1 MKTMLALTL
10 SLIAVTATFTT
21 SAMARNVVGARV
33 SIDTGRI
40 AGTPERGT
48 IAFRGIPFA
57 AAPAGPLRW
66 KAPKPPTAWQ
76 GIRDASKF
84 GAACPQ
90 PEWPDAWA
98 RVGRKDEDC
107 LFLNVWRPERP
118 GKYPVMVFIHGGAF
132 SLGAAGVPLYDGA
145 ALAERGAVIV
155 TINYRLGR
163 FGFFAHP
170 ALTAEDPKGLLG
182 NYGIMDQIAAL
193 KWVQRN
199 IDRFGG
205 DRSNVTI
212 FGESAGAGSVQI
224 LMGAPAAKGLFQKA
238 ISQSGAGNSV
248 LPPISG
254 GKASPEAL
262 GKAWTDSIGLK
273 DATPSQLRAISVDEI
288 VKGGRGFPILD
299 GKVVTRSPGDYFYSR
314 TAARVPLM
322 IGFNSHEASLGF
334 NEAVAKGLL
343 GADFA
348 DLQAAYVARTG
359 RDPARA
365 AIDLAADVA
374 FALPSYAVADW
385 HAGAGNQ
392 TYAYYFGQVPVDQ
405 RAKLP
410 GAGHGSEMEYLF
422 GNMATDNRW
431 DAIDTRVSKQMGD
444 YWVRFARTGNPNGN
458 GASNWPVT
466 TTAPTTYLHIGDTM
480 RVERLSADRERV
492 KAISVAP
499 AIKGWAA
506 APKP

>member
-1 MKTMLALTL
+1 MMSLALPL
-10 SLIAVTATFTT
+10 YAMGAALAPAAV
-21 SAMARNVVGARV
+21 ARPDDAPRV
-33 SIDTGRI
+33 MVDTGQL
-40 AGTPERGT
+40 AGRREHGT

-66 KAPKPPTAWQ
+66 KAPQAPMAWQ
-76 GIRDASKF
+76 GVRDASKF

-90 PEWPDAWA
+90 PDWPDAWA

-107 LFLNVWRPERP
+107 LFLNVWRPERA
-118 GKYPVMVFIHGGAF
+118 GKFPVMVFIHGGAF

-145 ALAERGAVIV
+145 ALAARGAVIV

-170 ALTAEDPKGLLG
+170 ALTAEDPEGLLG

-205 DRSNVTI
+205 DRGNVTI

-224 LMGAPAAKGLFQKA
+224 LMGAPAARGLFHKA

-248 LPPISG
+248 LAPIRG
-254 GKASPEAL
+254 GEASPETM
-262 GKAWTDSIGLK
+262 GKAWTDSLGLK
-273 DATPSQLRAISVDEI
+273 TATPDQLRAIPVDEI
-288 VKGGRGFPILD
+288 IKGGRGFPILD
-299 GKVVTRSPGDYFYSR
+299 GKVVTRSPGDYFYSQ
-314 TAARVPLM
+314 TATRVPMM
-322 IGFNSHEASLGF
+322 IGFNSNEASLGF
-334 NEAVAKGLL
+334 NEAVAKAML

-348 DLQAAYVARTG
+348 GLQKTYVARTG
-359 RDPARA
+359 RDSARA
-365 AIDLAADVA
+365 AIELAADVA
-374 FALPSYAVADW
+374 FALPSYALADW
-385 HAGAGNQ
+385 HAAAGNK
-392 TYAYYFGQVPVDQ
+392 TYAYYFDHVPVDQ

-422 GNMATDNRW
+422 GNMAADNRW
-431 DAIDTRVSKQMGD
+431 DAIDTRISKQMGD
-444 YWVRFARTGNPNGN
+444 YWVRFARTGDPNGS
-458 GASNWPVT
+458 GALNWPAT
-466 TTAPTTYLHIGDTM
+466 KTAPTTYLHIGNPM
-480 RVERLSADRERV
+480 RAERLSPDRERV
-492 KAISVAP
+492 KAMSVAP